1 MIIKKIYLE
10 NWKIF
15 RNPFERDF
23 TEGLNIIY
31 GPNESGKTTLID
43 SIRTIFFSKHTSQS
57 EKIKSLIP
65 WGSSL
70 SPGAII
76 TFSHH
81 DELYR
86 ITKKFVSSRSLLE
99 KFTGGSWERVA
110 EGDRADNEIIK
121 LIGGKLPSRGDT
133 KPELWGLGQTLWMV
147 QGQPIIKKEQSL
159 NEETISSIQK
169 LIGAVVETD
178 IEKKLF
184 NQIMAQFLDTYTE
197 KRRDF
202 RKDSKV
208 FIIKERINILEKEK
222 DELDQ
227 KRVEKENLIRD
238 IEDKEILLQ
247 KKKPGLAAALQEK
260 DELKSKINL
269 AHEHRLNREKLNEEV
284 KRISADYKNLTNLI
298 GEIQNNENHIKE
310 IELNNEKLIKEKMLS
325 EEDLEKLLEEI
336 QTFNQKLNDITE
348 IYEQKESEH
357 NYAITAHTAI
367 QEEIELKEK
376 EEQLKKVNDLEQE
389 KMEKR
394 KKLESLK
401 APSQKDLNIIE
412 DYYRKIY
419 DTQTKLDAL
428 GLKIKTI
435 AQTNIS
441 GTIHLDNKS
450 VEFEIKK
457 GKKKDWISHEVARIS
472 IDKVGEIEIMSG
484 SEDVK
489 EMKKE
494 LEEFGIEFEKLT
506 APYETKV
513 IDELRDRFHQKNE
526 LENHIKRLENE
537 IKGQT
542 KNGKEILIGEIAELK
557 KRIES
562 DWSKI
567 PENFDLIKYAENED
581 KIQVKE
587 ICAKKINELE
597 KELEAYKD
605 KEKNLKKELD
615 ELNNKKDTVQSK
627 IRDLEKTLHGNNER
641 KSVLQ
646 NSLEN
651 LQKDGFTLKG
661 REEKLYDISI
671 ELDRKER
678 ALQKYT
684 EDIEEMEN
692 QPEKAFAECENKIKR
707 LDQDIHQ
714 LEKDLAEKNGKLNSM
729 LVSFKDTNRI
739 EEELFFLK
747 EEEKR
752 LEVEASALEL
762 LYDLIKYYRT
772 KSVESLSN
780 PVKKMV
786 NEDLKR
792 LLGIKYAVH
801 LDEGIKP
808 ISVTS
813 SSWGT
818 VIPIENLSFGTE
830 EQIWYLFRLAL
841 GRLLSHEERQLVVL
855 DDPLANTDA
864 SRLHRALQILEDAAN
879 QLQII
884 VVTCDVDKY
893 NWLSNANYI
902 TMEK

>member
-23 TEGLNIIY
+23 SEGLNIIY

-43 SIRTIFFSKHTSQS
+43 SIRTTLFSKHTSQS
-57 EKIKSLIP
+57 EKIKSLVP

-70 SPGAII
+70 SPGATI
-76 TFSHH
+76 TFSHY

-86 ITKKFVSSRSLLE
+86 ISKRFISSQSLLE
-99 KFTGGSWERVA
+99 KFVDGSWERIA

-121 LIGGKLPSRGDT
+121 LIGGKFPSRGDT

-147 QGQPIIKKEQSL
+147 QGQPIIEKEQNL
-159 NEETISSIQK
+159 NEETLSSIQK

-184 NQIMAQFLDTYTE
+184 NKILTQFLNIYTE

-202 RKDSKV
+202 RKDSQI
-208 FIIKERINILEKEK
+208 FIIKEQIKALEKEK
-222 DELDQ
+222 EEIDL
-227 KRVEKENLIRD
+227 KKVEKENLIQD

-247 KKKPGLAAALQEK
+247 KKKPMLEAALQEK

-284 KRISADYKNLTNLI
+284 KRISSDYKNLAEQI
-298 GEIQNNENHIKE
+298 GEIQKNENNIKE
-310 IELNNEKLIKEKMLS
+310 IELHNEKLSKEKKLS
-325 EEDLEKLLEEI
+325 EEDLERLLKEI
-336 QTFNQKLNDITE
+336 DTFNQNLDNRIG
-348 IYEQKESEH
+348 IYEQKETEH
-357 NYAITAHTAI
+357 RYALTAHTAI

-376 EEQLKKVNDLEQE
+376 EERLKKVNDLEQE
-389 KMEKR
+389 KLEKK
-394 KKLESLK
+394 KKLESLI

-412 DYYRKIY
+412 DYYQKIH
-419 DTQTKLDAL
+419 DAQTKFDAL
-428 GLKIKTI
+428 GLKIKVS
-435 AQTNIS
+435 AQTNIF
-441 GTIHLDNKS
+441 GKIHLDDKS
-450 VEFEIKK
+450 VEFDIKK
-457 GKKKDWISHEVARIS
+457 GEKKDWISHEVARIS
-472 IDKVGEIEIMSG
+472 FDKVGEIEIMSG

-494 LEEFGIEFEKLT
+494 LEEFKIEFEKRT
-506 APYETKV
+506 APYETKA

-537 IKGQT
+537 IKGHT
-542 KNGKEILIGEIAELK
+542 KNVKEIVIGEIAELK

-562 DWSKI
+562 NWSKI
-567 PENFDLIKYAENED
+567 PENFDLKKYAENEN
-581 KIQVKE
+581 KTQAKE
-587 ICAKKINELE
+587 ICVKKINELE
-597 KELEAYKD
+597 KELEEHKD
-605 KEKNLKKELD
+605 KERNLKKDLD
-615 ELNNKKDTVQSK
+615 ELNKKKDTVQNK
-627 IRDLEKTLHGNNER
+627 IRNLEKTLHGNNER
-641 KSVLQ
+641 KSVIQ
-646 NSLEN
+646 KSLEN
-651 LQKDGFTLKG
+651 LQKDGLTLKE
-661 REEKLYDISI
+661 REEKLNEISI

-684 EDIEEMEN
+684 EEIEEMEN
-692 QPEKAFAECENKIKR
+692 QPEKAFVECENKMKR

-714 LEKDLAEKNGKLNSM
+714 LEKDLAEKNGKLKSM

-747 EEEKR
+747 EEERR
-752 LEVEASALEL
+752 LEVEASAIGL
-762 LYDLIKYYRT
+762 LYDLIQVYKT
-772 KSVESLSN
+772 KSIESLSD
-780 PVKKMV
+780 PVKKLV

-792 LLGIKYAVH
+792 LLGIKYTVH

-808 ISVTS
+808 ISVVS
-813 SSWGT
+813 SSWGAE
-818 VIPIENLSFGTE
+818 VPIEDLSFGTE

-841 GRLLSHEERQLVVL
+841 GRLLSYEEKQLVVL

-864 SRLHRALQILEDAAN
+864 SRLHRALQILEDAAK

-902 TMEK
+902 TMDK